1 MDCILWSQ
9 PMLRRVNPVAGEPPT
24 GEPDAGDPLVR
35 FGGRGGHRRPYP
47 YPGGDRLG
55 MLMTGRN
62 AENLKHGMR
71 YDVIRRRDACDPR
84 AGYIIKQSA
93 IRNPYA

>member
-47 YPGGDRLG
+47 YPAPTSESGIK
-55 MLMTGRN
+55 
-62 AENLKHGMR
+62 NLKSIHPMDRFIVFNRMKYPG
-71 YDVIRRRDACDPR
+71 
-84 AGYIIKQSA
+84 
-93 IRNPYA
+93 